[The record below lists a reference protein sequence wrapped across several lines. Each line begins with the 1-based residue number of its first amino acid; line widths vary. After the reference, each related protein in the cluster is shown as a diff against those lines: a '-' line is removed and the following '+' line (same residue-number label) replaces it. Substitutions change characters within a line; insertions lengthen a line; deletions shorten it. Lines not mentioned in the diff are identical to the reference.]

1 MCGRVH
7 LRFGLWKRSNSSLRM
22 LPNLRET
29 HHLAGKWVERSVG
42 HLLENLVKIQ
52 TKLLFR
58 FYLFDGTRISLVLEK
73 PDKKKN
79 QKFHRCENWST
90 THQQQS
96 LEKNLEKSAITFCLF
111 LDTFAVF
118 SLISGSICYLY
129 QSQFPHNLTV
139 KLKPKPTFLPQCF
152 NNS

>member
-42 HLLENLVKIQ
+42 HLLENLVKVQ
-52 TKLLFR
+52 TKLFFR

-73 PDKKKN
+73 PDKKKKSEISQVRELKHN
-79 QKFHRCENWST
+79 TSTVEPRKELGKISHNLLSIPWHFCSIFTYLWVHLLSTSESVPTQPYSEAKAEAYFST
-90 THQQQS
+90 TMFQ
-96 LEKNLEKSAITFCLF
+96 
-111 LDTFAVF
+111 
-118 SLISGSICYLY
+118 
-129 QSQFPHNLTV
+129 
-139 KLKPKPTFLPQCF
+139 
-152 NNS
+152 